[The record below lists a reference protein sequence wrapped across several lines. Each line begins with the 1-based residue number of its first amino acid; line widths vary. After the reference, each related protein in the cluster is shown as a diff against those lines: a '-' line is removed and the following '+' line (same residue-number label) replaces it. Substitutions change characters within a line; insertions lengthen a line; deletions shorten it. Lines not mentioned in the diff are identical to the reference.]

1 MRIPIC
7 PDPIPRQSIPAVLR
21 SHNLCFYPLPHF
33 ETDKYSILL
42 YFFRFPD
49 KESLSSEDEY
59 NQAKKADEIGEAIER
74 QLQKDRLEIKYN
86 PKDYFNP
93 KKKKKMIDL
102 NTLGE

>member
-1 MRIPIC
+1 MI
-7 PDPIPRQSIPAVLR
+7 
-21 SHNLCFYPLPHF
+21 
-33 ETDKYSILL
+33 T
-42 YFFRFPD
+42 
-49 KESLSSEDEY
+49 
-59 NQAKKADEIGEAIER
+59 EIVASPSNKSGEAIER